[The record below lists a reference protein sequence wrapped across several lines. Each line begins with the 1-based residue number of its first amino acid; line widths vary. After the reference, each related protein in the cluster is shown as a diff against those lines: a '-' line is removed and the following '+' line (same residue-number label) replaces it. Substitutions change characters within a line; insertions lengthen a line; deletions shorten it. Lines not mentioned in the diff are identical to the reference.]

1 MADKILF
8 VDDEPNLLAGI
19 QRQMRKHFA
28 IDTAL
33 GGEAGLEAI
42 RSRGPFSVIVS
53 DLRMPGMDGI
63 QFLSRVRKATPDTV
77 RMMLTGNADLHA
89 AIEAVNEGNIFRF
102 MTKPC
107 PPETLAKALLQGI
120 KQYRLIVSE
129 RELLEETLRG
139 SIKVLS
145 EVLALLN
152 PEAFGRASRITRC
165 VREIALKMSLP
176 NVWELETAA
185 TLSQIGCIVFPESV
199 LQRLFRGEPLAGEEL
214 QLYNMHPSVAFDLLA
229 HIPRMERI
237 AEIITFQEKCFD
249 GSGIPHEPRS
259 GADIPQG
266 SRILKA
272 VLDFDIL
279 VARGATKDEAFEH
292 LGRRPGHYDPV
303 VLRALEAV
311 LVMERG
317 YQVRVVTA
325 RELEDSM
332 ILDQDLFTS
341 DGRLLIAR
349 GYQVSQTMRERLKH
363 WAQSPGIREPIRVHV
378 RVGGGDGI
386 S

>member
-33 GGEAGLEAI
+33 GGEEGLEKV
-42 RSRGPFSVIVS
+42 RNRGPFSVIVS

-63 QFLSRVRKATPDTV
+63 QFLSRVRKLSPDTV

-107 PPETLAKALLQGI
+107 PPETLGKALYQGI
-120 KQYRLIVSE
+120 RQYRLITSE
-129 RELLEETLRG
+129 RELLEKTLRG

-152 PEAFGRASRITRC
+152 PEAFGRASRITRY
-165 VREIALKMSLP
+165 VREIALTMGLEE
-176 NVWELETAA
+176 VWELETAA
-185 TLSQIGCIVFPESV
+185 TLSQIGCIVFPETV
-199 LQRLFRGEPLAGEEL
+199 LQKLFRGEQLTGEDM
-214 QLYNMHPSVAFDLLA
+214 QLYNMHPSVACDLLA

-237 AEIITFQEKCFD
+237 AEIITFQEKCYD
-249 GSGIPHEPRS
+249 GSGTPLQPRS
-259 GADIPQG
+259 GKDIPQG
-266 SRILKA
+266 SRILKV
-272 VLDFDIL
+272 VLDFDTL
-279 VARGATKDEAFEH
+279 VVRGASKDDAFDQ
-292 LGRRPGHYDPV
+292 LRQRPSHYDPA
-303 VLRALEAV
+303 VLAALEAV
-311 LVMERG
+311 LVVERG
-317 YQVRVVTA
+317 YQVRLVRAV
-325 RELEDSM
+325 ELRDTM
-332 ILDQDLFTS
+332 ILDQDLFTR

-363 WAQSPGIREPIRVHV
+363 WAQSPGIQEPIRVHV
-378 RVGGGDGI
+378 RVVGGENA
-386 S
+386 